1 MKLYAVYLVEVRRM
15 VRSGTIWLAGL
26 LCLCAPLAGYLPLLR
41 TSSVESLSIQL
52 IANPVLAG
60 TITGAVVF
68 AAVALAEASRPMR
81 SGMDVLTDAVIS
93 PGRRSIVRML
103 ALVTLIIIVTGVC
116 ACVYLPF
123 TAARMDYLFHPEFYF
138 ACYAVFMIPTWCI
151 SVFFVEALYQI
162 TCSAA
167 VTILIY
173 GACVYGGFST
183 YASEDYFLRWINPYV
198 VSLSDGFISYW
209 PLRIGLYT
217 RMMWLCVAAGLWIWS
232 LICIRRYGKKL
243 AGSFLYGIRRGYLP
257 VLAALLLASGLG
269 LWKSQPFIDNGP
281 EEFVEETDVK
291 AMRSVKTSA
300 IRYFVS
306 TSPWSGRVSAR
317 AEYDMIRPYIGEDLL
332 EINPGYE
339 ITKMTYGGKPVDF
352 LVDER
357 AVNGICRVRFS
368 LPEQEKETLIIEY
381 EGIPAIAAYVAS
393 FMVDESAD
401 RDYIQLRGTSIAPLT
416 SYTCKKGA
424 EISFTIPGDL
434 TPYLDFAPMTDCVD
448 NGDGTKTWTASC
460 DTYVMDFAA
469 GRYVMDRVN
478 AAGLDIDFSYGK
490 DYRKAVDKYQIRE
503 ALAKVFEY
511 CGEHY
516 GALDQ
521 LKDNRLLL
529 IQKSI
534 MIMGGFAHPGICEWF
549 ETVLSPLTLSDP
561 QRGASATEVFIHEMV
576 HQWWGG
582 FGLECDITDIWSDE
596 GLTVYST
603 YRIARELYGELY
615 AGQYYVEQW
624 KQAVKQQERNF
635 YYRHPEY
642 LSVLPE
648 RYQAGLR
655 EKNEGTN
662 LYMRMPLMILKAEQL
677 VGGEK
682 QMDRILKKMYQDR
695 ERYSDGK
702 LFTYED
708 FLDYCGLEAKDL
720 EL

>member
-1 MKLYAVYLVEVRRM
+1 M
-15 VRSGTIWLAGL
+15 
-26 LCLCAPLAGYLPLLR
+26 
-41 TSSVESLSIQL
+41 
-52 IANPVLAG
+52 
-60 TITGAVVF
+60 
-68 AAVALAEASRPMR
+68 
-81 SGMDVLTDAVIS
+81 
-93 PGRRSIVRML
+93 
-103 ALVTLIIIVTGVC
+103 
-116 ACVYLPF
+116 
-123 TAARMDYLFHPEFYF
+123 
-138 ACYAVFMIPTWCI
+138 
-151 SVFFVEALYQI
+151 
-162 TCSAA
+162 
-167 VTILIY
+167 
-173 GACVYGGFST
+173 
-183 YASEDYFLRWINPYV
+183 
-198 VSLSDGFISYW
+198 
-209 PLRIGLYT
+209 
-217 RMMWLCVAAGLWIWS
+217 
-232 LICIRRYGKKL
+232 
-243 AGSFLYGIRRGYLP
+243 
-257 VLAALLLASGLG
+257 
-269 LWKSQPFIDNGP
+269 
-281 EEFVEETDVK
+281 
-291 AMRSVKTSA
+291 
-300 IRYFVS
+300 
-306 TSPWSGRVSAR
+306 
-317 AEYDMIRPYIGEDLL
+317 
-332 EINPGYE
+332 
-339 ITKMTYGGKPVDF
+339 
-352 LVDER
+352 
-357 AVNGICRVRFS
+357 
-368 LPEQEKETLIIEY
+368 
-381 EGIPAIAAYVAS
+381 
-393 FMVDESAD
+393 
-401 RDYIQLRGTSIAPLT
+401 
-416 SYTCKKGA
+416 
-424 EISFTIPGDL
+424 
-434 TPYLDFAPMTDCVD
+434 
-448 NGDGTKTWTASC
+448 
-460 DTYVMDFAA
+460 
-469 GRYVMDRVN
+469 N

-695 ERYSDGK
+695 ERYRDGK